1 MAQIK
6 ARLVQ
11 LRDDQERAA
20 TAQQALHQAGDIE
33 PSTPIDD
40 EPLESAVFT
49 FRR

>member
-20 TAQQALHQAGDIE
+20 TAQQAVHQAGDIE
-33 PSTPIDD
+33 PSTPIGD
-40 EPLESAVFT
+40 EPLESATFT